1 MGASLHLIQDER
13 TARSAHPLR
22 LLMDGSLHL
31 IPDERT
37 VQSAQC
43 PPTQSID
50 GWVVTFDTQMR
61 ELRGVPTHLGCWW
74 VGCYIWYKMRQLRRV
89 CTHSGY
95 WWVGCYIRYKDEG
108 TQQSASPL
116 RPFMGGLLRLVQRW
130 RNSKEFPLR
139 PIFVVPNEAATVFVL
154 MYNASYMR
162 TFICQL
168 TGYPVTYVAYGQIG

>member
-1 MGASLHLIQDER
+1 MTDNPKLVHLPLMGASLHLIQDER

-61 ELRGVPTHLGCWW
+61 ELRGVPTHLGC
-74 VGCYIWYKMRQLRRV
+74 
-89 CTHSGY
+89 
-95 WWVGCYIRYKDEG
+95 
-108 TQQSASPL
+108 
-116 RPFMGGLLRLVQRW
+116 
-130 RNSKEFPLR
+130 
-139 PIFVVPNEAATVFVL
+139 
-154 MYNASYMR
+154 
-162 TFICQL
+162 
-168 TGYPVTYVAYGQIG
+168 